1 MKTEKKT
8 YRQLFELVQKLNAAF
23 TKESESKA
31 QKKLTRVGE
40 KIKVYADE
48 YQKEVSSLQLDHASV
63 DKDDNLIYND
73 DKSYKFTKEA
83 LKKLEADIEK
93 LLDKEIDYKVIPI
106 INPEYFNKFTF
117 LKGWISGVEFDK
129 EDEDEL

>member
-31 QKKLTRVGE
+31 QKKLTLIGE
-40 KIKVYADE
+40 KIKGYADE

-63 DKDDNLIYND
+63 DKDDNLIYNE

-93 LLDKEIDYKVIPI
+93 LLEKEIDYKVIPV
-106 INPEYFNKFTF
+106 INPQYLNKFAF
-117 LKGWISGVEFDK
+117 LKGWVSGVEFDK
-129 EDEDEL
+129 EEENEL